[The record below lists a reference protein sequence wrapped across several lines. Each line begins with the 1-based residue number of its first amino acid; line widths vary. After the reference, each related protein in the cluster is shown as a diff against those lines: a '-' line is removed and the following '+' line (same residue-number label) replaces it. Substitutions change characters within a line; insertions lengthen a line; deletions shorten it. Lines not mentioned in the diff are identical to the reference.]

1 MVKVYITNLGKYNE
15 GYLIGKWVELPA
27 SDEKIEEVL
36 KEIGINE
43 EYEEYFITDYE
54 CDMDGIEINEYSSID
69 ELNRTAEIINELDE
83 DEIKIC
89 SAIMEN
95 ENCSIEE
102 AIEKKDNRLIIT
114 LDKNTFNDNINLA
127 ENYIEQIYGDV
138 SYMDKE
144 TLARY
149 FDFESFGRDLAY
161 DFFIDNEGT
170 MAISS
175 N

>member
-27 SDEKIEEVL
+27 SDEEIEEVL
-36 KEIGINE
+36 KEIGINQ

-54 CDMDGIEINEYSSID
+54 CDFSGIAVNEYSSID
-69 ELNRTAEIINELDE
+69 ELNRIAEILNELDE

-89 SAIMEN
+89 GAIMEN
-95 ENCSIEE
+95 EGCSIEE
-102 AIEKKDNRLIIT
+102 AISRKDDKLIIS
-114 LDKNTFNDNINLA
+114 LDENELNDNINLA
-127 ENYIEQIYGDV
+127 ENYIEQVYGDV

-144 TLARY
+144 TLVRY

-161 DFFIDNEGT
+161 DFFIDNEGS
-170 MAISS
+170 MAIS
-175 N
+175 NN